1 MFTKHDPIQ
10 GGFNGYSRYDQALTY
25 QTGSWSLDPLAPQ
38 VPEPGLVQMF
48 LNGQPVKKEFWRCRS
63 SKAVPSTAKF
73 ASRHGN
79 IQAKF
84 RVVGDSAV
92 RSIATIRAESR
103 RGNITLDVVSYQIV
117 HQIPLF

>member
-1 MFTKHDPIQ
+1 MFTKRDPIR
-10 GGFNGYSRYDQALTY
+10 GGFNRYSRYDRALTY

-48 LNGQPVKKEFWRCRS
+48 LDGQPVKKRKYCRSRS
-63 SKAVPSTAKF
+63 SKAVPSTAKL

-84 RVVGDSAV
+84 RVVGDSGI

-103 RGNITLDVVSYQIV
+103 RGNIILDVVSY
-117 HQIPLF
+117 